1 MTRFR
6 CPECGTERVFRA
18 GYGDEIVSVY
28 CLNHSGGANLHTRPV
43 YMQVAPE
50 SVIENVT
57 LLGRHQRRDGIPVAK
72 GEAEI
77 QAPRVA

>member
-18 GYGDEIVSVY
+18 ESGGEIVSVY
-28 CLNHSGGANLHTRPV
+28 CLNHSGGADVHTRPV
-43 YMQVAPE
+43 YMRVVPE
-50 SVIENVT
+50 PVIDMVRV
-57 LLGRHQRRDGIPVAK
+57 LRRHRWRDGTPVAK
-72 GEAEI
+72 GEPEM